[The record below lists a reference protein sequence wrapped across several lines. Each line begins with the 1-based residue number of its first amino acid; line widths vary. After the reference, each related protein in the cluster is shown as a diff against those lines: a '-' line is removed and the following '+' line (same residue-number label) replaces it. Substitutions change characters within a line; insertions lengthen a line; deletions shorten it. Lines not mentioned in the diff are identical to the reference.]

1 MDDFLKVTCPDCKT
15 VLIVRRKNGEVVE
28 VRRPLLEDSTGNR
41 FQDAEL
47 KVKREKET
55 IARKFEEAKKREQTK
70 FDRLNALFDENIK
83 RAREEGPIR
92 KVNPLEGEPYEP

>member
-1 MDDFLKVTCPDCKT
+1 MDEFLKVTCPDCKT
-15 VLIVRRKNGEVVE
+15 LLIVRRKDGAVVE
-28 VRRPLLEDSTGNR
+28 VRKPLLQEATGDR

-55 IARKFEEAKKREQTK
+55 IERKFQEARKREQNK
-70 FDRLNALFDENIK
+70 FDRLNALFDENMK
-83 RAREEGPIR
+83 KAREEGPVK

>member
-15 VLIVRRKNGEVVE
+15 VLIVRRKDGEVVE
-28 VRRPLLEDSTGNR
+28 VRRPLLDDSTGNR

-55 IARKFEEAKKREQTK
+55 IARKFEEAQKREKTK
-70 FDRLNALFDENIK
+70 FDRLNALFDENMK
-83 RAREEGPIR
+83 KAREEGPIR